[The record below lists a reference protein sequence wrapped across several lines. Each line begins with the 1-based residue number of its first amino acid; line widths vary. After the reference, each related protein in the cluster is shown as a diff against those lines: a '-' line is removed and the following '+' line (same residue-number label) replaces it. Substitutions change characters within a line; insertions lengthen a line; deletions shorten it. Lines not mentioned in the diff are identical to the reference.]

1 MTDHRAVR
9 RLAPLILLVTLAGC
23 FEEPVR
29 DDLELRFE
37 PKGGVELELVTTF
50 RLPGGQ
56 VENGALQARVAER
69 RRRIQNG
76 EDDWSARFEALHPGS
91 RRTVLDWE
99 NGDLTEA
106 RQSAKVSLADDP
118 RALERFFSDTLVNAV
133 YVEEDGWAEL
143 SIAPLAAGRATRRQ
157 RQIYERALDPW
168 TEAVADYFA
177 ATATLYAYLD
187 DHPDRARV
195 TLGALLGDS
204 LPDVDEN
211 DLRSQL
217 LAEEEPLVDGVEEAM
232 NEAAEVLLIDG
243 GEAYSINEIS
253 RLLYDPF
260 PSRIRVQPAGPL
272 LEVEGFEDGG
282 DGRLE
287 VHGVSLWEAL
297 ESLQGVW
304 LAPDPMLLYIRLN
317 GGITGDPAPEVTL
330 DEIAA
335 RERYAATPPPRADEI
350 RTGIEERLQPEPV
363 YRAVW
368 ATER

>member
-1 MTDHRAVR
+1 MTRHRTAR
-9 RLAPLILLVTLAGC
+9 RLAPLLLLATLAGC

-29 DDLELRFE
+29 DDLELRFDPE
-37 PKGGVELELVTTF
+37 SGVEVELVTTF

-56 VENGALQARVAER
+56 NDNAALQARVAER

-99 NGDLTEA
+99 NGELTEA
-106 RQSAKVSLADDP
+106 RQSAQLDLGDDSD
-118 RALERFFSDTLVNAV
+118 ALERFFADTLVNAT
-133 YVEEDGWAEL
+133 YTAEDGWAEL

-157 RQIYERALDPW
+157 RQLYDRALAPW
-168 TEAVADYFA
+168 TEAVADYFDA
-177 ATATLYAYLD
+177 AATLYSYLE
-187 DHPDRARV
+187 DHTDRSKV
-195 TLGALLGDS
+195 TLGVLLADALPG
-204 LPDVDEN
+204 VDE
-211 DLRSQL
+211 DELRAQL
-217 LAEEEPLVDGVEEAM
+217 LAEEKPLVDAVEDAM
-232 NEAAEVLLIDG
+232 DSAAEILLIDN

-260 PSRIRVQPAGPL
+260 PARIRIHPAGTL
-272 LEVEGFEDGG
+272 LETEGFEDGG

-287 VHGVSLWEAL
+287 IRGISLWEAL

-304 LAPDPMLLYIRLN
+304 LDPDPLLLYIRLS

-335 RERYAATPPPRADEI
+335 RDRYAATPPPAADEI
-350 RTGIEERLQPEPV
+350 RAGIDERLRPEPI